1 MDVKRKRPRRRRK
14 KNATAVFILLATT
27 MFAFTL
33 SAILLFSYLSEKNKT
48 KQAMAEIENMEN
60 TLFSQMEVDNFI
72 EKAKQELLDKAG
84 VEKDTAKRE
93 EITKDD
99 LEVIQQLAIWYFA
112 STNEKYHFEPENFPS
127 IIRGIKSSVKKYAND
142 NKIIFEW
149 HKRYHDRII
158 RNHNEMNNIAEYIEN
173 NPIKWDLR

>member
-1 MDVKRKRPRRRRK
+1 MKYNYRKSPRAQWH
-14 KNATAVFILLATT
+14 NYVGANYFVTI
-27 MFAFTL
+27 
-33 SAILLFSYLSEKNKT
+33 N
-48 KQAMAEIENMEN
+48 
-60 TLFSQMEVDNFI
+60 
-72 EKAKQELLDKAG
+72 
-84 VEKDTAKRE
+84 
-93 EITKDD
+93 TKDKQHFFGKIKN
-99 LEVIQQLAIWYFA
+99 EVIHLSKIGMFLKKQIEETKIIRANNIDIPCYTIMPNHVHLIITFNNSYYPDYDGKDSSSDGKTSFGPQSNNL
-112 STNEKYHFEPENFPS
+112 PS

>member
-1 MDVKRKRPRRRRK
+1 MEYNYRKSPRAQWHNYVGANYFVTICTKNKQHFLGEIKDDTIHLSKIGMFLKKQIEETKIISSSNLSIPSPVFGYHERPK
-14 KNATAVFILLATT
+14 KNEGKD
-27 MFAFTL
+27 
-33 SAILLFSYLSEKNKT
+33 SSEGKT
-48 KQAMAEIENMEN
+48 SFGPQSNN
-60 TLFSQMEVDNFI
+60 L
-72 EKAKQELLDKAG
+72 
-84 VEKDTAKRE
+84 
-93 EITKDD
+93 
-99 LEVIQQLAIWYFA
+99 
-112 STNEKYHFEPENFPS
+112 PS

>member
-1 MDVKRKRPRRRRK
+1 MPNHVHLIITF
-14 KNATAVFILLATT
+14 NN
-27 MFAFTL
+27 
-33 SAILLFSYLSEKNKT
+33 SYYPDYDGKDSSDGKT
-48 KQAMAEIENMEN
+48 SFGPQSNN
-60 TLFSQMEVDNFI
+60 L
-72 EKAKQELLDKAG
+72 
-84 VEKDTAKRE
+84 
-93 EITKDD
+93 
-99 LEVIQQLAIWYFA
+99 
-112 STNEKYHFEPENFPS
+112 PS